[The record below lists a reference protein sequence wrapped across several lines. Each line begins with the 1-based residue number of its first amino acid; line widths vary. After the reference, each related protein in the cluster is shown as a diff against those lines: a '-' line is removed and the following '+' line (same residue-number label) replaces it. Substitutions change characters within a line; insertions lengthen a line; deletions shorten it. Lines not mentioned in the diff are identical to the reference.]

1 MGTNQDDE
9 IEIDLKELFFVMR
22 RKLWV
27 LILTGMLGAAVSGI
41 FTATMMKPVYTSSTM
56 LYIVNKT
63 TTLTSL
69 TDLQLGSQLTK
80 DYKVLV
86 TSRPVTSKVIEN
98 LDLNLDH
105 EQLLRKLT
113 VANPQDTRILTIS
126 VEDNDPYMAKA
137 IADEMASVAASR
149 MAEIMDTAPPNI
161 VEEGYV
167 PTRQTSPSLVKN
179 TAIGGMAGLFL
190 AAVIV
195 LAVFVM
201 NDTIKTPEDVEK
213 YLQLN
218 VLGTI
223 PVFEVDDGKKGRKGK
238 KKSRKERKAERLREE
253 TEDRIQ
259 REIAQEMA
267 ERRREA
273 DEDEED
279 IMPHQVFGKR
289 KNRNAARD
297 SKERKQEADFQDDPI
312 DEDEEEVDERAAHG
326 KSARRNARQIKKA
339 DRETYVKRVNDSD
352 SEAEESED
360 DMPGQ
365 LDMRAIMDM
374 EHDLPEESVKSS
386 GGQEQRSMAVKRQTA
401 SASSLEDELTG
412 DDLDEFVQRIME
424 QALEGAEAPK
434 EDIDDGTD

>member
-27 LILTGMLGAAVSGI
+27 LILTGMLGAAISGI

-223 PVFEVDDGKKGRKGK
+223 PVFEVDDGKKGRKKK
-238 KKSRKERKAERLREE
+238 KKSRRARKAERLREE

-273 DEDEED
+273 DEDEDD
-279 IMPHQVFGKR
+279 IMPHQVFNKKKR
-289 KNRNAARD
+289 RNAARD
-297 SKERKQEADFQDDPI
+297 EEYINQNEDF
-312 DEDEEEVDERAAHG
+312 EEVESQVEETEKR
-326 KSARRNARQIKKA
+326 KSARQMKKA
-339 DRETYVKRVNDSD
+339 DRETYVKRVDD
-352 SEAEESED
+352 LDGDAEDPKD

-365 LDMRAIMDM
+365 MNMGALMYM
-374 EHDLPEESVKSS
+374 EQNLPAESAKPSVK
-386 GGQEQRSMAVKRQTA
+386 QENTSLAVKSQTA
-401 SASSLEDELTG
+401 STRSMEDELTG
-412 DDLDEFVQRIME
+412 ADLDAFVQRIME

-434 EDIDDGTD
+434 EDVDDGTD